1 MSTPVILTAPP
12 SKSLSH
18 RAIIAACLAKGTSRL
33 SGLLESDDTKR
44 TMAILEECGAM
55 ITRHD
60 KGDYSITGMEGTI
73 APNKELDC
81 FVGES
86 GTTGR
91 LLTAVLAAGKGHFY
105 IHGEGRMHD
114 RPMGELLDILTQCG
128 SQLEFEQKQGFL
140 PFKLSTNGLR
150 CPAVPTVTTAQ
161 SSSTPEDP
169 RQSALDGL
177 FIPANESSQYL
188 SGLALA
194 APLSQEGL
202 SLIFDGANAVS
213 KSYILLTLQTLLQ
226 HKISFALEIRH
237 PETGQWISAQ
247 DALSL
252 APAGC
257 NSPDK
262 PKTSATAGASG
273 TAGISGASA
282 DSGISGD
289 SGTSGFPKESPQDS
303 PSSSP
308 TKSAKP
314 LCDMAT
320 LTAIKRSPLWQEHI
334 RLTIPQSP
342 YHPLNTH
349 IEGDFS
355 GASYLLAAG
364 ALGQHPVTVRGLS
377 PHSLQGDSAILSILE
392 RMGAL
397 VEWSEENGV
406 FAVTV
411 SPAPLH
417 GIDIDMGD
425 CPDLVPTVAILA
437 ARASSPTTIRNVS
450 HLALKESNRLLAP
463 AQELAKIGCTA
474 TISPDSVTFYPL
486 AKVMNQTPT
495 LSSHDDHRMAMSLAL
510 LELGGDI
517 TLHLDNERCVSKSY
531 PDFWQDWHH
540 LRPHSK
546 LGKSHA

>member
-18 RAIIAACLAKGTSRL
+18 RAIIAASLAKGTSRL

-44 TMAILEECGAM
+44 TMAILEECGAV

-73 APNKELDC
+73 APHTELDC

-91 LLTAVLAAGKGHFY
+91 LLTAVLAAGKGRFY
-105 IHGEGRMHD
+105 VHGDGRMHD

-128 SQLEFEQKQGFL
+128 SHLEFEQKQGFL

-150 CPAVPTVTTAQ
+150 CPATPAVTRAQ
-161 SSSTPEDP
+161 SSNAPAKPQELA
-169 RQSALDGL
+169 QDGI

-237 PETGQWISAQ
+237 PATGQWISAQ
-247 DALSL
+247 NALSL
-252 APAGC
+252 AP
-257 NSPDK
+257 
-262 PKTSATAGASG
+262 TACASSDDSD
-273 TAGISGASA
+273 ISG
-282 DSGISGD
+282 
-289 SGTSGFPKESPQDS
+289 S
-303 PSSSP
+303 PSSSQDN
-308 TKSAKP
+308 ADKP
-314 LCDMAT
+314 LCHLAT

-334 RLTIPQSP
+334 RLTIPPSL

-364 ALGQHPVTVRGLS
+364 ALGQHPVTVRGLN
-377 PHSLQGDSAILSILE
+377 PHSLQGDSAIVSILE

-397 VEWSEENGV
+397 VEWGEEDGV

-450 HLALKESNRLLAP
+450 HLTLKESNRLLAP

-486 AKVMNQTPT
+486 AKVVNQTPM

-531 PDFWQDWHH
+531 PDFWQDWRH

-546 LGKSHA
+546 LGKNHA